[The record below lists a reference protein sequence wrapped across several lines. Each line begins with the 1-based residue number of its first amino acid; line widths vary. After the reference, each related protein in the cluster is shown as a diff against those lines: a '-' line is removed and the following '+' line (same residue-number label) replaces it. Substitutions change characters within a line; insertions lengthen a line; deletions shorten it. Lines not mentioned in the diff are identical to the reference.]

1 MHHVTTAI
9 SSEKRLPV
17 QKMMHGFHKVTT
29 NISVFYIMSNIS
41 VTETEQAQKKPKK
54 ICCACPETKVGD
66 VYFALVILH
75 VVLLF

>member
-1 MHHVTTAI
+1 MTTAI
-9 SSEKRLPV
+9 SSEKRVSV
-17 QKMMHGFHKVTT
+17 QKMMHGFHKDIK

-41 VTETEQAQKKPKK
+41 ATETKQAQKKPKK

-66 VYFALVILH
+66 VYFALIILH